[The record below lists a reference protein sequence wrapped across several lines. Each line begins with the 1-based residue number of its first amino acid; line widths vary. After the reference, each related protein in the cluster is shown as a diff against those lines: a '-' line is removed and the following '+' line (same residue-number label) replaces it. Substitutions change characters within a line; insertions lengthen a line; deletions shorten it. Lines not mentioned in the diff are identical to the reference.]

1 MDEDRIQGLIRDVA
15 QHGES
20 IGANM
25 SGGDVRDRASGA
37 SSKGPSGPGRNRR
50 GLTVLKP
57 FGHAAAIAWFVGIA
71 ALVVAAVVLV
81 GVPGPKHSR
90 AQADTT
96 TTTAPKFP
104 TTTMPPPTPS
114 RTPSQGAL
122 SRAIAATDSAG
133 NFDLSFSLT
142 GGTGLASDGLTGSGA
157 ADLDPIAMTLDKV
170 AGATLAF
177 GPDNA
182 WEQLG
187 EPEQEYTI
195 PAFATYADGV
205 VGDTAGAL
213 GTFAFCSPTGLFDLS
228 EASIGPTT
236 EVGTATVDGQSTTEY
251 AVAIDPTSFL
261 DAPGIS
267 AGESQ
272 AMQSAIS
279 LLGDGSILDDVYVDT
294 SGDIVRTVSNIDGV
308 SLQVDLSNFGGAG
321 TVTLP
326 PQQSTID
333 SSTTLPGSPPS
344 VRNCLSTSGSG
355 QAVGGAVTGGTV
367 STTTTIPG
375 TSETTPATTMTTMTT
390 MTTLTT
396 PTTTQCE
403 YGGGSSPPTTVPSG

>member
-15 QHGES
+15 RHGES
-20 IGANM
+20 IGANTT
-25 SGGDVRDRASGA
+25 GGDVRDRAASA

-50 GLTVLKP
+50 ALTALKP

-81 GVPGPKHSR
+81 GVPGSKHSH

-96 TTTAPKFP
+96 TTTTAPTFP
-104 TTTMPPPTPS
+104 TTTMPPPAPS
-114 RTPSQGAL
+114 PTPSQGAL
-122 SRAIAATDSAG
+122 SRAVAATDSAG

-157 ADLDPIAMTLDKV
+157 ADLDPIAMTLNKV

-195 PAFATYADGV
+195 PAFAAYADGV

-236 EVGTATVDGQSTTEY
+236 EVGTATVDGQPTTEY
-251 AVAIDPTSFL
+251 AVTIDPTSFL

-279 LLGDGSILDDVYVDT
+279 LLGDSSILDDVYVDA
-294 SGDIVRTVSNIDGV
+294 SGDIVRTVSNTDGV
-308 SLQVDLSNFGGAG
+308 SLEVDLSNFGGAG
-321 TVTLP
+321 TITLP
-326 PQQSTID
+326 PEQPTID
-333 SSTTLPGSPPS
+333 SRTTLPISS
-344 VRNCLSTSGSG
+344 VRNCISTSDSG
-355 QAVGGAVTGGTV
+355 KAVSGAVTGGAV
-367 STTTTIPG
+367 STTTTIPP
-375 TSETTPATTMTTMTT
+375 TSETTAETT

-396 PTTTQCE
+396 PTTTQCD
-403 YGGGSSPPTTVPSG
+403 YTGGGSPSTTVPSG